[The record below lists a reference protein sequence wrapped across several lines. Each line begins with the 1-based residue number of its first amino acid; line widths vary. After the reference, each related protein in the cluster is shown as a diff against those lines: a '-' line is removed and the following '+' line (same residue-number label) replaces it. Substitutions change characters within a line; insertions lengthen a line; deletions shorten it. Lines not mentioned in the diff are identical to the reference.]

1 MKQELERLRERALQ
15 LKEKRPGYGEILDF
29 YIKVREVQITSKD
42 SLKLDPMKRKKESR
56 DSLKEDGLSLVRKD
70 DFPVDVESS
79 VGLFH
84 VLCRIGKT
92 ANPHMAE
99 QIGRM
104 ETALEAGNLD
114 LKKLLTG
121 GGKEQASEHVAAD
134 LGLDKQVLSFLI
146 RSSIRPS
153 IEAGMEQL
161 RNELEPETGRT
172 THCPICGSLP
182 DLNLLRGEGGMRYS
196 LCSCCGYQW
205 RIDRLSCA
213 VCGNK
218 EPGALQYFYGE
229 GEEACRVDLCDQ
241 CHHYIKTIDTRNLE
255 ASDPSME
262 DLATLHLDVVAVQKG
277 YKRAVPNPWST

>member
-1 MKQELERLRERALQ
+1 
-15 LKEKRPGYGEILDF
+15 
-29 YIKVREVQITSKD
+29 
-42 SLKLDPMKRKKESR
+42 
-56 DSLKEDGLSLVRKD
+56 LKEDGLSLVRED
-70 DFPVDVESS
+70 DFPVDMEAS

-84 VLCRIGKT
+84 ALCRIGKT

-104 ETALEAGNLD
+104 ETALEAGKLD

-121 GGKEQASEHVAAD
+121 GGKEQASEHVKAD

-146 RSSIRPS
+146 RNSIRPS

-172 THCPICGSLP
+172 THCPICGCLP

-196 LCSCCGYQW
+196 LCSCCGYPW

-229 GEEACRVDLCDQ
+229 GEGACRIDLCDQ

-255 ASDPSME
+255 ASDPCLE
-262 DLATLHLDVVAVQKG
+262 DIATLHLDVVAVQKG
-277 YKRAVPNPWST
+277 YKRSVPNPWTT